1 MILARALLA
10 AVACLALAT
19 SAAGQRGV
27 SPLRAGQR
35 VAGTLSERD
44 QEYSDGRRF
53 QVFQFHASERGT
65 YLLTVRS
72 PEFAPYLQVARQVG
86 PITEVVQAPIV
97 AWNGAGAW
105 IRFQPETAGT
115 YFAIVTTPPADA
127 SVLHGVGTDTMAV
140 PEATLLGVDTVAVAP
155 GVAVDSQVVAAD
167 TTVLAPDAPLPGSG
181 PFELELLTLAE
192 ATPLADEIALGD
204 SIRGEV
210 RGDGPRSPIDAVPFS
225 RYRFNGWAGQRLQF
239 RATANF
245 PARLVV
251 GRLADGILV
260 SEDARGIG
268 VREPGGEQGTDSVG
282 VDGAPGRRAP
292 YVVSSRMTVL
302 ADAVYAVEVSGA
314 TPLDTGDYVL
324 SISERPAPAPPGA
337 PVAIQIGREVEGTL
351 VEGVGSDELGPY
363 NDWVFTGR
371 AGERVIIT
379 MSRLFSSLDPVVDLG
394 TLSRGAFNVIGTND
408 DADGFNS
415 RLAHTLERDG
425 EYVVRARSF
434 LGAGTGP
441 YVLRVS
447 ASRQALQT
455 REITAGQDVPGT
467 LDQADAAHPL
477 DGSPY
482 EHWTYRATG
491 KDERVVVTLSSADFD
506 TVLSIGTTSGGEF
519 EEFTRNDDV
528 PSEAGRF
535 VSRLVAVLPEP
546 GEYRIRVNTYGPQ
559 EGGEYVLRVDRT
571 PSSP

>member
-1 MILARALLA
+1 MMILARALLT

-19 SAAGQRGV
+19 SAVGQRGV

-35 VAGTLSERD
+35 VAGALSERD

-53 QVFQFHASERGT
+53 QVFQFQASEGGT

-86 PITEVVQAPIV
+86 PITEMVQAPIV

-105 IRFQPETAGT
+105 IRFQPEMAGT
-115 YFAIVTTPPADA
+115 YFAVVTTPPADA
-127 SVLHGVGTDTMAV
+127 SVLDGAGTDTVAAA
-140 PEATLLGVDTVAVAP
+140 EATLLGADTVALAP
-155 GVAVDSQVVAAD
+155 GIAVRSEVVQDSA
-167 TTVLAPDAPLPGSG
+167 VLGPDAALPASG
-181 PFELELLTLAE
+181 AFELELLTLAE
-192 ATPLADEIALGD
+192 AAPLADRIAVGD
-204 SIRGEV
+204 SLRGEV
-210 RGDGPRSPIDAVPFS
+210 RGDGPRSPIDAAPFR

-239 RATANF
+239 RAMADF
-245 PARLVV
+245 PARLMV
-251 GRLADGILV
+251 GRIADGTLV
-260 SEDARGIG
+260 SVDAGGISVG
-268 VREPGGEQGTDSVG
+268 APGGEPG
-282 VDGAPGRRAP
+282 VDSAIVDAPRARP
-292 YVVSSRMTVL
+292 SHYVVSSRMTVPT
-302 ADAVYAVEVSGA
+302 DAEYVVEVSGA
-314 TPLDTGDYVL
+314 TPLEAGNYVL

-337 PVAIQIGREVEGTL
+337 PVPIQIGREVEGTL
-351 VEGVGSDELGPY
+351 VEGVGSDELGPF

-371 AGERVIIT
+371 AGERVTIT

-394 TLSRGAFNVIGTND
+394 TLSRGAFNVISTND

-415 RLAHTLERDG
+415 RLAQTLERDG

-434 LGAGTGP
+434 QGAGTGP
-441 YVLRVS
+441 YILRVS

-455 REITAGQDVPGT
+455 REIAAGQDVPGT
-467 LDQADAAHPL
+467 LDQTDAAHPL

-482 EHWTYRATG
+482 EHWTYRATR
-491 KDERVVVTLSSADFD
+491 KDERVVVTLSSEDFD
-506 TVLSIGTTSGGEF
+506 TVLSIGTTPGGEF

-528 PSEAGRF
+528 PSEGGRF

-546 GEYRIRVNTYGPQ
+546 GEYRIRVNTYGPD
-559 EGGEYVLRVDRT
+559 EGGEYVLRVDRV